1 MTYFP
6 DIDIFENELIQKYE
20 GVLEQLLRDH
30 TTEQNIYW
38 ATDNYEHLGAEYSYH
53 AQITKDLIS
62 GVNGSVIMPRV
73 KKDKEL
79 QQVRSRSMAEV
90 FTPSWICNAQNNLID
105 AAWFGKKNVFN
116 KEIVKKDRSRTWQ
129 VNKNKIPF
137 PENKNWRKYILD
149 TRLEIAC
156 GEAPYITSRYDT
168 TNGQY
173 IPVEKRIGI
182 LDRKLRVISENV
194 EESGKW
200 LEAAQDAYKKTY
212 AFEWQ
217 GDSLLLAREAML
229 MTFIENYVL
238 KFGREPLQKSIKY
251 IAYIISWNTWQMD
264 GLKGVVPNSC
274 VAVQEGTGNL
284 FIKDDIPV
292 QCCPGCKTG
301 NINQHNGKYC
311 LIKDWYA
318 KDKTTGKKGRKI
330 KFVSLIQKY

>member
-116 KEIVKKDRSRTWQ
+116 KEIVKKDGSRTWQ

>member
-1 MTYFP
+1 LTYFP
-6 DIDIFENELIQKYE
+6 EIDIFENELIQKYE

-30 TTEQNIYW
+30 TTGQNIFW
-38 ATDNYEHLGAEYSYH
+38 ATDNYEHLGAKYSYH
-53 AQITKDLIS
+53 AQITQDLIS
-62 GVNGSVIMPRV
+62 GINGSVIMPRV

-90 FTPSWICNAQNNLID
+90 FTPSWLCNAQNNLID
-105 AAWFGKKNVFN
+105 AAWFGKKHVFN
-116 KEIVKKDRSRTWQ
+116 KEIIKKDGSQSWL
-129 VNKNKIPF
+129 VSKNKITF

-149 TRLEIAC
+149 TRLEVAC

-168 TNGQY
+168 TTGQY

-217 GDSLLLAREAML
+217 GDSLLLAREAIL
-229 MTFIENYVL
+229 MTFIENYVS

-284 FIKDDIPV
+284 FEKDDIPV
-292 QCCPGCKTG
+292 QYCLGCTTG

-311 LIKDWYA
+311 LIKDWYV
-318 KDKTTGKKGRKI
+318 KDKSTGKKGRKI
-330 KFVSLIQKY
+330 KFVSLTQKH